1 MKMNRLFSIRC
12 PVQLAAFVVALLIT
26 GSADAANVVATVKP
40 IHSLVSAVMAGVGEP
55 HLIVRGSS
63 SPHTY
68 SLRPSDAVALRD
80 AAVVFWVGPNLET
93 FLTAP
98 LKTIAVN
105 ATIVAL
111 GTIPDV
117 EHLPMRMSGSFE
129 AHDHNG
135 ETPGERDHEAPDT
148 HIWLDPL
155 NAKVMLRSIAGAL
168 VAVDPGHT
176 DTYRANEIAMARR
189 LDVLVADVDATLAT
203 VRERPFIV
211 FHDAYH
217 YFERRFRIEAAGSI
231 TVSPDIMPGAR
242 RLAEIRDTVRTFG
255 AACVFSEPQ
264 FEPRLIRVV
273 TEGSPARTGIL
284 DPLGAALTP
293 GPALYETLIRNMAAA
308 LTDCLSTR
316 PRP

>member
-1 MKMNRLFSIRC
+1 MIRPFSICRS
-12 PVQLAAFVVALLIT
+12 VLLAAFMVTSMAS

-40 IHSLVSAVMAGVGEP
+40 IHSLVAAVMAGVGEP
-55 HLIVRGSS
+55 HLIVRGSA

-68 SLRPSDAVALRD
+68 SLRPSDAVALRE
-80 AAVVFWVGPNLET
+80 AAVVFWVGPHLET

-105 ATIVAL
+105 ARIIAL
-111 GTIPDV
+111 GTIPGV

-135 ETPGERDHEAPDT
+135 ETSGEREHEAPDT

-155 NAKVMLRSIAGAL
+155 NAKAMLRSIAGAL
-168 VAVDPGHT
+168 VTVDPGHA
-176 DTYRANEIAMARR
+176 DIYRANENAMARR
-189 LDVLVADVDATLAT
+189 LDALVVDVDAALAT
-203 VRERPFIV
+203 VRGRPFIV

-242 RLAEIRDTVRTFG
+242 RLSEIRDTVRTFG

-264 FEPRLIRVV
+264 FEPSLIRVV

-308 LTDCLSTR
+308 LTDCLSTSG
-316 PRP
+316 